1 MPVEVNLHG
10 YINEDYIMNNIMYIS
25 LLMCVCLDATAQ
37 PSIVSTGSPPGAAS
51 SSAFRASPDGQYVVG
66 DSFVGGDIVPFVWSR
81 DDGLV
86 TIEVPTTGYNYTGGT
101 ISHDGRFV
109 TGTYSLDGGLGSAG
123 YVWSQETGVIQ
134 LGSLPGGNM
143 STGVGFVGN
152 TSDFA
157 IGSSTVG
164 YTTTGQNLFRPVKWT
179 FDGGLEELPIP
190 TASDAKY
197 SSYASYILND
207 GRIFISANSGKW
219 LWSEDAG
226 FEHLP
231 GASEGMR
238 MISANGDF
246 MAGES
251 SNHPVSGFA
260 APAYWTRNEGVVHLP
275 ILEPDDFGQLYGM
288 NDDGSVIVG
297 KLKSKEVIWINQGR
311 PILIEDYATSI
322 GVDMTG
328 WNILGIWDISEDGST
343 IVGQA
348 RFQGRVEGFVLTIP
362 APPSVI
368 PLAALGL
375 WASRRRRSPGPV

>member
-1 MPVEVNLHG
+1 MKAIALVFALTTC
-10 YINEDYIMNNIMYIS
+10 S
-25 LLMCVCLDATAQ
+25 AAAQ
-37 PSIVSTGSPPGAAS
+37 PSIISIGSPPGAAS
-51 SSAFRASPDGQYVVG
+51 SAAFRVSPDGQYVVG

-81 DDGLV
+81 KDGLK

-101 ISHDGRFV
+101 ISFDGRFV

-164 YTTTGQNLFRPVKWT
+164 YTTTGHNLFRPVKWT
-179 FDGGLEELPIP
+179 FDGGLEELPLP
-190 TASDAKY
+190 MTSDTEF
-197 SSYASYILND
+197 SSYASYVLND
-207 GRIFISANSGKW
+207 GRILISANSGKW
-219 LWSEDAG
+219 LWSENTG
-226 FEHLP
+226 FNILP

-238 MISANGDF
+238 MISSDGNF
-246 MAGES
+246 MAGEAVG
-251 SNHPVSGFA
+251 NPVSGFTT
-260 APAYWTRNEGVVHLP
+260 PAYWTKDSGVVHLP
-275 ILEPDDFGQLYGM
+275 ILEPNDFGQLYGM

-297 KLKSKEVIWINQGR
+297 KLKSKEVIWINQEK
-311 PILIEDYATSI
+311 PILIEDFATSI

-328 WNILGIWDISEDGST
+328 WNILGIWDISGDGST

-348 RFQGRVEGFVLTIP
+348 RYQGRVEGFVLTIP
-362 APPSVI
+362 TPASAI
-368 PLAALGL
+368 PLTLALF
-375 WASRRRRSPGPV
+375 ATRRNR